1 MSEAG
6 DDVKRVLC
14 ADPPL
19 KESASK
25 YPPGFIVIVVVFA
38 LLLVS
43 VLYQNNKLAQKVDT
57 LNAVVA
63 VQSQEHKNMESSLS
77 DIEWS
82 LTDIESTVDTIESKI
97 DY

>member
-6 DDVKRVLC
+6 DEVKRALC
-14 ADPPL
+14 ADPPP
-19 KESASK
+19 KEFISK

-43 VLYQNNKLAQKVDT
+43 VLYQNDKLAQKIDA
-57 LNAVVA
+57 LNAIVA
-63 VQSQEHKNMESSLS
+63 VQSREHSNMESSLS

-82 LTDIESTVDTIESKI
+82 QTDIKSTVDTIESKI